1 MTEHPHHLL
10 DVESTHEHDPG
21 PGPALHEAVGGPLG
35 IAESAAPAVVF
46 VIAFSVA
53 GQTATTSAIIA
64 AVIGALFAIGRI
76 IRRETTQFALAGI
89 GGLALSA
96 FVVSRTGKAEDFF
109 LPGLL
114 LNAGY
119 AIGYLV
125 SILVRWPLIGV
136 ILETATGR
144 GNEWREDPEKVS
156 RYAKASWIW
165 VGLFSLR
172 LVVQVPLYLA
182 GAVVA
187 LGIAK
192 TAMGVPLFVVGIYL
206 SWLLV
211 RTPPV
216 TAAPARP

>member
-1 MTEHPHHLL
+1 MSEHPHHHPL
-10 DVESTHEHDPG
+10 VQSTHEDDPG

-46 VIAFSVA
+46 VIAYSIA

-64 AVIGALFAIGRI
+64 AAIGVLFAIGRI
-76 IRRETTQFALAGI
+76 ARKETVQFALAGI

-119 AIGYLV
+119 ALGYLI
-125 SILVRWPLIGV
+125 SIIVRWPLIGV
-136 ILETATGR
+136 IVETATGR
-144 GNEWREDPEKVS
+144 GTEWREDPDRMS
-156 RYAKASWIW
+156 RYSKASWIW

-172 LVVQVPLYLA
+172 LLVQVPLYLA
-182 GAVVA
+182 GAVFA

-192 TAMGVPLFVVGIYL
+192 TAMGVPLFAVGIYL
-206 SWLLV
+206 SWLLI

-216 TAAPARP
+216 SAAPARP